1 MKSLEKYIIEKMV
14 YSKNTNI
21 VNKLNL
27 NDKELQYID
36 ALLFLANNDKN
47 SKELVKTIYDVF
59 ISKETIENHKELKNF
74 KENLFRYLNAYIEL
88 DNNDFDE
95 IYKGLRS
102 LPEDELIKYKKIIK
116 NNEIVNYLYIRED
129 DL

>member
-14 YSKNTNI
+14 YTKNTNI

-74 KENLFRYLNAYIEL
+74 KENLFRYLNAHIEL
-88 DNNDFDE
+88 DNNEFDE
-95 IYKGLRS
+95 IYKALRS
-102 LPEDELIKYKKIIK
+102 IPEDELIKYRK
-116 NNEIVNYLYIRED
+116 NNNE
-129 DL
+129 